1 MRLESLHVF
10 FKKIGEFQ
18 LRHRW
23 LLLILL
29 AAITVFGAMGL
40 KKFRATS
47 TTEDAFVNVNAY
59 MKEHEDR
66 FKELFGSNDTVVLLI
81 EADDVFKPE
90 VLKMIKEIGNELL
103 EKVPYADSVT
113 SIANLDI
120 SVGTEEGIEVKN
132 PFEDGI
138 PENTAELKKAKD
150 FILSRKSIVNKIV
163 SSDAKETWLVLSL
176 KATPSEEEWK
186 KISDKELLYT
196 IGESAID
203 IVTAPKYKSS
213 SYTIKPAGLPYTET
227 EEKIVINA
235 DIKKCVSLSFL
246 CMIILLV
253 IFAHS
258 LRGTIVPIVATAG
271 AIVSVLG
278 FMGHLNIAGSS
289 EMLSVPIILAMAL
302 SVGYSIHLV
311 NSFRSNF
318 YAIGKR
324 KKAIVD
330 SIENTGWPLFF
341 TVVTT
346 VASVLSFLTIDLEP
360 MHWVGL
366 ASAAMVFAVYIY
378 VSILIPILMSFG
390 KDCPPEQN
398 KSAMR
403 YKKLD
408 EFFERFGKSVLK
420 KRKPILVAFALVTVL
435 CLPGIF
441 MINVN
446 MDSFNFMGTRIPYV
460 KRLYEI
466 THSQLGAYF
475 NYNVMITF
483 KEENAVKKPENL
495 KKLEELSRV
504 ISGFKL
510 TKLNNGVPKIFSILD
525 VVKEMNQTMHADDP
539 AFYTI
544 PEDESLLAQL
554 LFLYEIS
561 GGETSRWVDDEFRTL
576 RMSVDVAAFDGNELA
591 DNLKTVYKKCA
602 ELFPDADTFLT
613 GAAAHAAEMN
623 NKIVYGELYSFF
635 TSLIV
640 IGILMMIV
648 FGSIK
653 MGLIGLI
660 PNIMPIITTGA
671 IMGYFHVPLDMV
683 TMALMPM
690 ILGIAVDD
698 TIHFT
703 NHTKYLFEKNGS
715 YDKAITDSFYSIGK
729 TLGMTTIILS
739 ATFLMYLTS
748 QIDAFVRLGI
758 LASVGLFSA
767 LVADYL
773 MTPVLIYVSK
783 PFGKEK
789 KSIRKDI

>member
-1 MRLESLHVF
+1 MKLESLHIF
-10 FKKIGEFQ
+10 FKRIGEFQ
-18 LRHRW
+18 LKYRW
-23 LLLILL
+23 LLVILL
-29 AAITVFGAMGL
+29 AALTVFAAIGL
-40 KKFRATS
+40 KKFRVS
-47 TTEDAFVNVNAY
+47 SMTEEAFVNLTAH

-66 FKELFGSNDTVVLLI
+66 FKELFGSNDTIVLLI
-81 EADDVFKPE
+81 ESDDVFKPE
-90 VLKMIKEIGNELL
+90 VLKMIKEIGSELL

-113 SIANLDI
+113 SITDIDI
-120 SVGTEEGIEVKN
+120 SVGTEEGIEIKN
-132 PFEDGI
+132 PFIDGI
-138 PENTAELKKAKD
+138 PEDPAELKKAKD
-150 FILSRKSIVNKIV
+150 FILSRKSIVNKLV

-176 KATPSEEEWK
+176 KATPSKEEWMK
-186 KISDKELLYT
+186 TSDKELMY
-196 IGESAID
+196 IMGETAID
-203 IVTAPKYKSS
+203 IVTNPKYKSS
-213 SYTIKPAGLPYTET
+213 AYTIKPAGLPYTET
-227 EEKIVINA
+227 EEKIVMNA
-235 DIKKCVSLSFL
+235 DIKKCVSLSFM

-253 IFAHS
+253 IFARS
-258 LRGTIVPIVATAG
+258 LRGTIVPIIATTG

-278 FMGHLNIAGSS
+278 FMGHLNIEGSS

-311 NSFRSNF
+311 NSFRNSF

-324 KKAIVD
+324 KEAVID

-346 VASVLSFLTIDLEP
+346 VASVLSFLTVDLDP
-360 MHWVGL
+360 MHWMGYT
-366 ASAAMVFAVYIY
+366 SAAMVFAVYVY

-398 KSAMR
+398 KSAIR

-408 EFFERFGKSVLK
+408 SFFEKFGIAVLK
-420 KRKPILVAFALVTVL
+420 KRKPILIVFVLATAL
-435 CLPGIF
+435 CLPAIF
-441 MINVN
+441 MISVN

-460 KRLYEI
+460 KRIYEI

-475 NYNVMITF
+475 NYNVMLTF
-483 KEENAVKKPENL
+483 KEADAVKKPENL
-495 KKLEELSRV
+495 KKLEELSRL

-525 VVKEMNQTMHADDP
+525 VVKDMNQTMHADDP

-544 PEDESLLAQL
+544 PEDEDLLTQL

-576 RMSVDVAAFDGNELA
+576 RMTVDVAAFDGNELTA
-591 DNLKTVYKKCA
+591 NLESVYKKCA
-602 ELFPDADTFLT
+602 ELFPDAETFLT

-623 NKIVYGELYSFF
+623 NKIVYGEINSFF
-635 TSLIV
+635 TSLAA
-640 IGILMMIV
+640 IGVLMMIV

-690 ILGIAVDD
+690 VLGIAVDD

-703 NHTKYLFEKNGS
+703 NHTKYLFEKEGS
-715 YDKAITDSFYSIGK
+715 YDKAIVGSFYSIGK
-729 TLGMTTIILS
+729 TLAMTTIILS
-739 ATFLMYLTS
+739 VTFLMYMAS
-748 QIDAFVRLGI
+748 KIDAFLRLGI
-758 LASVGLFSA
+758 LAAVGLFSA
-767 LVADYL
+767 LIADYL
-773 MTPVLIYVSK
+773 MTPVLIYITK
-783 PFGKEK
+783 PFGKEEK
-789 KSIRKDI
+789 

>member
-1 MRLESLHVF
+1 MKTEGLHKF
-10 FKKIGEFQ
+10 FKKIAEFQ
-18 LRHRW
+18 LKYRW

-29 AAITVFGAMGL
+29 AALTVFAAMGL

-47 TTEDAFVNVNAY
+47 MTEEAFVNLTAQ

-66 FKELFGSNDTVVLLI
+66 FKELFGSNDTIVLLI
-81 EADDVFKPE
+81 ESDDVFKPE
-90 VLKMIKEIGNELL
+90 VLKMIKEIGSELL
-103 EKVPYADSVT
+103 EKVPYADLVT
-113 SIANLDI
+113 SITDIDI
-120 SVGTEEGIEVKN
+120 SVGTEEGIEIKN
-132 PFEDGI
+132 PFKDGI
-138 PENTAELKKAKD
+138 PEDTAELKKAKD
-150 FILSRKSIVNKIV
+150 FILSRKSIVNKLV

-176 KATPSEEEWK
+176 KATPSKEEWMK
-186 KISDKELLYT
+186 TSDKELMY
-196 IGESAID
+196 IMGETAID
-203 IVTAPKYKSS
+203 IVTNPKYKSS
-213 SYTIKPAGLPYTET
+213 AYTIKPAGLPYTET
-227 EEKIVINA
+227 EEKIVMNA
-235 DIKKCVSLSFL
+235 DIKKCVSLSFM

-253 IFAHS
+253 IFARS
-258 LRGTIVPIVATAG
+258 LRGTIVPIIATTG

-278 FMGHLNIAGSS
+278 FMGHLNIEGSS

-311 NSFRSNF
+311 NSFRNSF

-324 KKAIVD
+324 KEAVID

-346 VASVLSFLTIDLEP
+346 VASVLSFLTVDLDP
-360 MHWVGL
+360 MHWMGL
-366 ASAAMVFAVYIY
+366 ASAAMVFAVYVY

-398 KSAMR
+398 KSAIR

-408 EFFERFGKSVLK
+408 SFFEKFGIAVLK
-420 KRKPILVAFALVTVL
+420 KRKPILVVFVLATAL

-441 MINVN
+441 MITVN

-460 KRLYEI
+460 KRIYEI

-475 NYNVMITF
+475 NYNVMLTF
-483 KEENAVKKPENL
+483 KEEDAVKKPENL
-495 KKLEELSRV
+495 KKLEELSRH

-510 TKLNNGVPKIFSILD
+510 TKVNNGVPKIFSILD
-525 VVKEMNQTMHADDP
+525 VVKDMNQTMHADDP
-539 AFYTI
+539 SFYTI
-544 PEDESLLAQL
+544 PEDEDLLAQL

-576 RMSVDVAAFDGNELA
+576 RMTVDVAAFDGNELA
-591 DNLKTVYKKCA
+591 ANLESVYKKCA
-602 ELFPDADTFLT
+602 ELFPDAETFLT

-623 NKIVYGELYSFF
+623 NKIVYGEINSFF
-635 TSLIV
+635 TSLAA

-690 ILGIAVDD
+690 VLGIAVDD

-703 NHTKYLFEKNGS
+703 NHTKYLFEKEGF
-715 YDKAITDSFYSIGK
+715 YDKAIVGSFYSIGK
-729 TLGMTTIILS
+729 TLAMTTIILS
-739 ATFLMYLTS
+739 VTFLMYMAS
-748 QIDAFVRLGI
+748 KIDAFLRLGI
-758 LASVGLFSA
+758 LAAVGLFSA
-767 LVADYL
+767 LIADYL
-773 MTPVLIYVSK
+773 MTPVLIYISK

-789 KSIRKDI
+789 K